1 MNFESTIS
9 TNPDAGGA
17 VKEVCEA
24 VADFRPDLAMLFVSP
39 HYEDDYERML
49 EGIREG
55 TDARNLV
62 GCTGESIIG
71 PDREIERAPA
81 LSLWVAE
88 MPDVRLMPFV
98 LDLDDVRNFESPDDW
113 RDRVTATSDDP
124 VGMVLLPEPFSFGPA
139 VEYTLGQ
146 LDAVFP
152 RAAIVGGLASG
163 AERPGQNRLFL
174 NDQVLRNGMV
184 GVSLSGAVRIE
195 SVVSQGCRP
204 IGEPFVVTKA
214 KQNVILELRGKP
226 AVQMLKQLF
235 EQAGPDD
242 KELMQQGQL
251 HVGSVADETLS
262 EFRQGDFLIRNM
274 MGIVEKTGIA
284 VTAMVRPG
292 QTIQFHLRDSASAD
306 KEMQSLVGKK
316 FGEMDCPAAGG
327 LMFSCNGRGTHLFE
341 TPNHDIGV
349 VNGIARDC
357 RISGF
362 FASGE
367 IGPIGDRTFV
377 HGFTNSLIL
386 FREP

>member
-9 TNPDAGGA
+9 TNPDARAA
-17 VKEVCEA
+17 VEEVCEA
-24 VADFRPDLAMLFVSP
+24 VAGFQPDLAMLFVSP
-39 HYEDDYERML
+39 HYEDEYETLL

-71 PDREIERAPA
+71 PDCEVEHAPA

-98 LDLDDVRNFESPDDW
+98 IDLDDVRNFESPDDW
-113 RDRVTATSDDP
+113 RDRVTACSDDAAGL
-124 VGMVLLPEPFSFGPA
+124 VVLPEPFSFGPA
-139 VEYTLGQ
+139 VEYSLEQ

-152 RAAIVGGLASG
+152 HSTIVGGMASG

-174 NDQVLRNGMV
+174 NDHVLRNGMV
-184 GVSLSGAVRIE
+184 GISLSGAVGIE
-195 SVVSQGCRP
+195 PVVSQGCRP
-204 IGEPFVVTKA
+204 IGEPFVITKA
-214 KQNVILELRGKP
+214 KRNVIQELRGRP
-226 AVQMLKQLF
+226 AVQMLKHLF
-235 EQAGPDD
+235 EHADPDD
-242 KELMQQGQL
+242 QALIQRGRL
-251 HVGSVADETLS
+251 HVGSVADETLP
-262 EFRQGDFLIRNM
+262 EFRQGDFLIRNL

-284 VTAMVRPG
+284 VTTIVRPG
-292 QTIQFHLRDSASAD
+292 QTIQFHVRDSASAD
-306 KEMQSLVGKK
+306 KDMQSLVGRK
-316 FGEMDCPAAGG
+316 FDEMDCPAAGG
-327 LMFSCNGRGTHLFE
+327 LMFSCNGRGTNLFKK
-341 TPNHDIGV
+341 PNHDIGV